1 MDMIRLFGNKVFLR
15 VTVSVFFSLFC
26 LSSFGKCEDKV
37 REFYVEYMQN
47 IGRNPELNEAL
58 CEAHITSE
66 LRVQLGNYIAA
77 TDVDPVL
84 RAQDVCDYGIESL
97 SVTDLS
103 DDWYMV
109 RYKWD
114 SNSEYIEIP
123 LKASEYDG
131 TMKISYITPLWLGN
145 RYGDILL
152 RKE

>member
-1 MDMIRLFGNKVFLR
+1 
-15 VTVSVFFSLFC
+15 
-26 LSSFGKCEDKV
+26 
-37 REFYVEYMQN
+37 MQN
-47 IGRNPELNEAL
+47 AGRNPELNEAL